1 MKRIRLDIGALAAS
15 PQDGGSFMFFLYREG
30 MDRCLPVSLTPP
42 QMHTMLSNF
51 KIDSNE
57 ISVHGVFTKVMQSYR
72 IELLEVE
79 IIRDNTWEDAA
90 EGIVNDKQM
99 EPASERGEENG
110 GFRVELL
117 FFDGESEV
125 REVAGFVDGIVL
137 SKQFGA
143 PIYISEELMD
153 RYSQGMDDY
162 SKEVLDAETLLKKL
176 NEELQQAIDNEEYEK
191 AAEITKRIEK
201 LKKGK

>member
-15 PQDGGSFMFFLYREG
+15 PEDGGSFMFFLYREG

-42 QMHTMLSNF
+42 EMHAVLSNF
-51 KIDSNE
+51 KLDTNE
-57 ISVHGVFTKVMQSYR
+57 ISVHNVFSKVVQKYR

-79 IIRDNTWEDAA
+79 IIRA
-90 EGIVNDKQM
+90 E
-99 EPASERGEENG
+99 SRGEALEERNESG
-110 GFRVELL
+110 HTEHADEIEKHGCFQVELL

-125 REVAGFVDGIVL
+125 REIAGFIDGVIL

-153 RYSQGMDDY
+153 KYSQGMDDY
-162 SKEVLDAETLLKKL
+162 SKEVLDTETLMKKL
-176 NEELQQAIDNEEYEK
+176 KEELQQAIDNEEYER

-201 LKKGK
+201 LKKGR

>member
-15 PQDGGSFMFFLYREG
+15 PEDGGSFMFFLYREG

-42 QMHTMLSNF
+42 EMHAVLSNF
-51 KIDSNE
+51 KMDANE
-57 ISVHGVFTKVMQSYR
+57 VSVHSVFSKVVQKYR

-79 IIRDNTWEDAA
+79 IIRDDSKNVFFT
-90 EGIVNDKQM
+90 
-99 EPASERGEENG
+99 
-110 GFRVELL
+110 ELL

-125 REVAGFVDGIVL
+125 REIAGFIDGVIL

-143 PIYISEELMD
+143 PIYISEELMEK
-153 RYSQGMDDY
+153 YSQGMDDY
-162 SKEVLDAETLLKKL
+162 SKDVLDAETLLKKL
-176 NEELQQAIDNEEYEK
+176 NEELVQAIDNEEYER